1 MKAVSPNQTINFVV
15 EDELKLK
22 PEEQTVFVH
31 SHLSA
36 EQAAY
41 IDDNTGYQGND
52 GYVVTMGRASLLAL
66 HLCLKE
72 ILNFTDEKGKVIK
85 LERDKTKG
93 KLPGGIRPI
102 KMEILDLIPKK
113 YRTEIA
119 ESIKKGEHLE
129 EDEAKN

>member
-1 MKAVSPNQTINFVV
+1 MKAISPNQTINFIV

-31 SHLSA
+31 SYLSA
-36 EQAAY
+36 EQSSY
-41 IDDNTGYQGND
+41 IDDNTGYQGD
-52 GYVVTMGRASLLAL
+52 QGYVVTMGKAGLLTL
-66 HLCLKE
+66 HMCLKE

-85 LERDKTKG
+85 FERDETKR

-113 YRTEIA
+113 YRTEIV
-119 ESIKKGEHLE
+119 ESIKKSEHLE
-129 EDEAKN
+129 EEETKN